1 MWKKRTINK
10 VGLHIN
16 SFHKKKKK
24 RKILSSRK
32 RCGYI
37 LFMEIRVQTS
47 VYADRCSDTKRRLLE
62 GADGGSRSA
71 RRSTC
76 CRFRIEDPLCERV
89 RLNYRNDFPVYVN
102 CGFYMLETQLQTSLT
117 TDGNISFLSNRIS
130 WSLLCKRSSQGRVKK
145 LKNVCFFLNKD
156 SNLPLKTVSSGDP
169 NQEDQFFD

>member
-1 MWKKRTINK
+1 MWKKKNYKQGRTAHQFISQK
-10 VGLHIN
+10 E
-16 SFHKKKKK
+16 KKK
-24 RKILSSRK
+24 KILSSRK

-37 LFMEIRVQTS
+37 LFMKIRVQTS

-145 LKNVCFFLNKD
+145 LKNVCFF
-156 SNLPLKTVSSGDP
+156 
-169 NQEDQFFD
+169 